1 MYIIIKNQF
10 TKELISV
17 IFTMIIFIA
26 GSSNGRTTVSGTV
39 YLGSNP
45 SPAALRHSVPQ
56 GLRPLSFFCVS
67 KMKCENGGTQRDEGH
82 RYNTFLIQKR
92 RFVSVSLI

>member
-39 YLGSNP
+39 YLGSSP
-45 SPAALRHSVPQ
+45 SPAARIKLA
-56 GLRPLSFFCVS
+56 
-67 KMKCENGGTQRDEGH
+67 
-82 RYNTFLIQKR
+82 
-92 RFVSVSLI
+92 